1 MCFSRSDITPSPVCR
16 TNPGQAASP
25 PTGGSSGD
33 GCGSFNHSFQKEREG
48 GVSLSRRL
56 GRPRYR
62 RKKDPHFD
70 LASPKLETSLRRAAF
85 TLAESGKCFF
95 SAGSMTTR
103 LAPSEYLRTYLLG
116 LALEKS
122 YSFLI
127 SVVAALAFL
136 PFFILVPFALAGLTS
151 ADDSNCIVFLCKD
164 NHQKPGFLRHSHD
177 QESCFR
183 CRVVWIV
190 DDSAQTVAKHG
201 CSFEERNVLLLQIA
215 VSFVGVPLEPESHVV
230 SVPPCLRSSVSP
242 TGYLPRLPN
251 DQASAARRCL

>member
-1 MCFSRSDITPSPVCR
+1 
-16 TNPGQAASP
+16 
-25 PTGGSSGD
+25 
-33 GCGSFNHSFQKEREG
+33 
-48 GVSLSRRL
+48 
-56 GRPRYR
+56 
-62 RKKDPHFD
+62 
-70 LASPKLETSLRRAAF
+70 
-85 TLAESGKCFF
+85 
-95 SAGSMTTR
+95 MTTR
-103 LAPSEYLRTYLLG
+103 LAPSEYLRAYLLG

-230 SVPPCLRSSVSP
+230 SVPPCLRSSASP

-251 DQASAARRCL
+251 DQASAARRCLWRLRVGWMQWLDLLVRLIKDRYSVVELLSQKDTSLWMTNDL